1 MVKHDFEDV
10 EERTREKLLN
20 LKSILSSLGSVCIAY
35 SGGVDST
42 FLLRVAKDVL
52 KEKVLAVTAT
62 SPTYPQYELEEA
74 MALANKIG
82 VKHLVISSN
91 ELDIP
96 GFSDN
101 STNRCYYCKNDLF
114 RKLKEESERYG
125 IKNIADGSNYD
136 DTKDYRPGR
145 TAAKELGVIS
155 PLCEA
160 WLTKNDIRSLSKELG
175 LETWNKPSLACL
187 SSRIPYN
194 EKITEDKLKQVEK
207 AEGVLRSWGFTQF
220 RVRHHNDIAR
230 LELISEEM
238 SLLDNAEL
246 RLSIDSA
253 LKSLGFKY
261 VAVDLLGYRTGSMN
275 EVIKAYER

>member
-20 LKSILSSLGSVCIAY
+20 LKNILSSLGSVCIAY

-91 ELDIP
+91 ELNIP
-96 GFSDN
+96 GFSEN

-114 RKLKEESERYG
+114 QKLKEESERYG

-207 AEGVLRSWGFTQF
+207 AEGVLRNWGFTQF

-246 RLSIDSA
+246 RLSIDGA

>member
-1 MVKHDFEDV
+1 MVKYDFEDV
-10 EERTREKLLN
+10 EERTKEKLLN
-20 LKSILSSLGSVCIAY
+20 LKNILSSLGSVCIAY

-96 GFSDN
+96 GFSEN

-114 RKLKEESERYG
+114 QKLKEESERYG

-207 AEGVLRSWGFTQF
+207 AEGVLRNWGFTQF

-246 RLSIDSA
+246 RLSIDGA